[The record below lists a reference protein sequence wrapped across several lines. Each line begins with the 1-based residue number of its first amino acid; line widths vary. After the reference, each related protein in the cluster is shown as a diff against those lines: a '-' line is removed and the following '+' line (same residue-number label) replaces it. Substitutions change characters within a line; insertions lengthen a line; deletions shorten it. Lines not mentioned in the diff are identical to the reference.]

1 MVRKNESQ
9 FHNTPENYLPDS
21 MVTVTDLPNF
31 SIQEYETGPV
41 TQGTVFPE
49 KIIGSVCDINTPV
62 NRGAPA
68 FETPMLW
75 LSGN

>member
-9 FHNTPENYLPDS
+9 FHNTPENCLPDS

-41 TQGTVFPE
+41 TQCTVFPE
-49 KIIGSVCDINTPV
+49 KIIGSVSDINTPV

>member
-31 SIQEYETGPV
+31 QFRNMR
-41 TQGTVFPE
+41 QG
-49 KIIGSVCDINTPV
+49 
-62 NRGAPA
+62 
-68 FETPMLW
+68 L
-75 LSGN
+75 